1 MKIISAILLTSLVTV
16 PGTFAFAQEPA
27 PAQAPASVAIVG
39 TVTEIDIE
47 TATITVKSDTG
58 ETVAFPYNE
67 KSAFKKLPPG
77 KTMMADATAIALTE
91 VEVGDRVTAKKRLT
105 PEGKIAPI
113 TLMIMMSKGDI
124 AKKQEIEREA
134 WKTRGVVGTVGAV
147 DPATKTATLNLRAR
161 GEAVT
166 VKLVTGEKTAFRRY
180 QPESV
185 KFSDAKVSNFDEIK
199 VGDQLRALGNR
210 SEDGATY
217 TAEQIVFGTF
227 RTITVTVEAVDAAK
241 NEIRVKQAEGG
252 PLTLVVSADSN
263 LRQFPAQMGA
273 MFGGG
278 GGPAGGPAGGQR
290 PAGPPP
296 GQGGGQG
303 GPGGPGGQGRPGG
316 GRGFDPAAMIERLPT
331 MQLSELKPGGM
342 LLVLTTVGPDP
353 TRANAITVVSGI
365 EVFAAMMRGGG
376 GGGRPGG
383 GGGGFG
389 GFELGIGLP

>member
-1 MKIISAILLTSLVTV
+1 MRLISALLLT
-16 PGTFAFAQEPA
+16 TFAAAPIGVAYAQDPA
-27 PAQAPASVAIVG
+27 PAQAPASVTVIG

-58 ETVAFPYNE
+58 ESVAFPYNE

-77 KTMMADATAIALTE
+77 KTMMTDAVTVALTE
-91 VEVGDRVTAKKRLT
+91 IEVGDRVTAKKRMT

-124 AKKQEIEREA
+124 AKKQELEREA
-134 WKTRGVVGTVGAV
+134 WRARGVVGTVGAV
-147 DPATKTATLNLRAR
+147 DAATKTVTLNLRTR
-161 GEAVT
+161 GEALA
-166 VKLVTGEKTAFRRY
+166 VKLVTSDKTVFRRY

-185 KFSDAKVSNFDEIK
+185 KFSDAKISSIGEIK
-199 VGDQLRALGNR
+199 PGDQLRALGNR

-217 TAEQIVFGTF
+217 TAEQVVFGTF
-227 RTITVTVEAVDAAK
+227 KTITVTIEAVDAEK
-241 NEIRVKQAEGG
+241 KEIKVKQAEGG
-252 PLTLVVSADSN
+252 PLTLMVSADAN
-263 LRQFPAQMGA
+263 LRQFPSQMGA

-278 GGPAGGPAGGQR
+278 QGGGER

-296 GQGGGQG
+296 GAGG
-303 GPGGPGGQGRPGG
+303 GPGGGQGRPGG
-316 GRGFDPAAMIERLPT
+316 PRGFDPAAMIDRLPPV
-331 MQLSELKPGGM
+331 QLADLKPGGM
-342 LLVLTTVGPDP
+342 LLVLTTVGNDP

-365 EVFAAMMRGGG
+365 EVFAAMMQQRGGG
-376 GGGRPGG
+376 RGAG